1 MPKSMRMP
9 KTPVKTKTAAVR
21 HDEHSDPPRPSVDPA
36 CPICQVDIG
45 TKSPDGVRE
54 GYAVTP
60 CGHVFGSVCIKQ
72 YLALTADKPLC
83 PVCRTDLYHACAHP
97 VLPAGYDP
105 THSRLSREEAA
116 AKAFP
121 HDHRNVDCAFCLH
134 RRAKAARHMRK
145 RDLLERITRTGRS
158 GVVGSSRG
166 SGGGSSAY
174 TASATASGSG
184 SATAS
189 GQEEEEEEE
198 EYSDHETSGVGG
210 SSGRTRML
218 RWAIHIVHSTS
229 ALARLTLVKIRI
241 RKHGVPGEQES
252 SLSGSSSSSRNS
264 EQYDEEEEE
273 REYHYEEEYNE
284 NAELTGDGEGEGD
297 IILPDIPQLTATRP
311 SFPPVPGSY
320 GHWDLANKGPDWKFL
335 GWYDSQEPKT
345 RTTPEQFS

>member
-9 KTPVKTKTAAVR
+9 KTPVKTKTSAVR
-21 HDEHSDPPRPSVDPA
+21 HDEHSDPPQPAVDPA

-97 VLPAGYDP
+97 VLPATYDP
-105 THSRLSREEAA
+105 AHTRLSREEAA

-121 HDHRNVDCAFCLH
+121 RDHRHVECAFCLN
-134 RRAKAARHMRK
+134 RRAKAAARSRK
-145 RDLLERITRTGRS
+145 RDLFGRITRTRRS
-158 GVVGSSRG
+158 GRVEA
-166 SGGGSSAY
+166 SGGEASTSR
-174 TASATASGSG
+174 ASAATSASG

-189 GQEEEEEEE
+189 GQEDEDEDDEEDH
-198 EYSDHETSGVGG
+198 SDDETSGVGG

-241 RKHGVPGEQES
+241 RKRGVSEELEGS
-252 SLSGSSSSSRNS
+252 RSGSSSNS
-264 EQYDEEEEE
+264 EQYDNEEE

-284 NAELTGDGEGEGD
+284 DEEPTPDGEGSGD
-297 IILPDIPQLTATRP
+297 IVLPVIPQLAATRP

>member
-9 KTPVKTKTAAVR
+9 KTPVKTKTSAVR
-21 HDEHSDPPRPSVDPA
+21 HDEHSDSPRPSVDPA

-158 GVVGSSRG
+158 GGVGA

-189 GQEEEEEEE
+189 RQEEEE
-198 EYSDHETSGVGG
+198 EYSDDETSGVGG

-252 SLSGSSSSSRNS
+252 SRSGSSSSNS

-284 NAELTGDGEGEGD
+284 DEELTGEGEGEGD
-297 IILPDIPQLTATRP
+297 IILPDIPQLAATRP